1 MANRIKGITI
11 EIGGNITPLAKAL
24 EGMNKKISSS
34 GAALKDLQKLLKLD
48 PSSTTLLGQKQ
59 DYLRQQVD
67 AAREKLQ
74 QEKEAL
80 AQLQAANTT
89 GEVTEEQRALERE
102 ISETEQKLRSAEK
115 ALRDFGSV
123 GAQQLQAVGD
133 KVKAVGDKIASAG
146 AALTKTVT
154 APIVGIFT
162 AGGKAAL
169 DYGDAIAK
177 VATIADTS
185 AVPVAEFHDEI
196 LQLSNDTGKKATE
209 LAEAVYQ
216 AISASV
222 STKDA
227 VEFVATATNL
237 AKAGFLETS
246 GAVDV
251 LTTIINAYGRSAED
265 AELIADQLVQTQNRG
280 KTTVQELA
288 AAMGTVIPTAAA
300 LNIPL
305 DQLNV
310 AYVEM
315 TRQGINTANATTYMN
330 GMFTELADS
339 GSGVAKVLQEKTG
352 KTFGQLMADGRSLG
366 DVLEILNGSVDGN
379 SEAFLNL
386 WGNTRAGR
394 GALSIINAGAAD
406 FNREL
411 QDMQQ
416 ATGNVGAALEALD
429 TPGARARKALNRLT
443 NAGIELGDKI
453 APAIEKAADFVG
465 QLADKWDQLD
475 PKTKNA
481 IENAALLAAAVGPVL
496 LVGGK
501 IVGGVGMLIGGLGT
515 VAGFVSG
522 TLIPAIAAAVP
533 VIGSVAV
540 AAAPFLIGGAIIAG
554 IVAGVVWVVKHWEEI
569 KEAAGQLKDAVV
581 EKWENLK
588 ASTAEKWEGIKQST
602 SEKWQSV
609 WGTVTEKAEG
619 IRSSVGEKFE
629 ALRGSAVEKFEAIR
643 SGIAEKIGAARDFV
657 QGAVAKIKGFFNFS
671 WSLPHIKLPHFSVS
685 GGVPPWGFG
694 GKGSLPSIS
703 VSWYAKAMER
713 GMILRNPTIF
723 GAMGGKL
730 LGGGER
736 GAEAVVGVSS
746 LDKMIRRSVQ
756 SAQPVRNFY
765 FGDINIYGANK
776 TTEQMA
782 REFQLAVERRLSAFA

>member
-1 MANRIKGITI
+1 MASRIAGITI
-11 EIGGNITPLAKAL
+11 EIGGNTTKLQKSL
-24 EGMNKKISSS
+24 DGVNKKLKSTST
-34 GAALKDLQKLLKLD
+34 ALRDVNKLLKLNPGNTD
-48 PSSTTLLGQKQ
+48 LLRQKQ
-59 DYLRQQVD
+59 QYLTTAID
-67 AAREKLQ
+67 ETKKKLQ

-102 ISETEQKLRSAEK
+102 IAETEQKLRSAEK

-133 KVKAVGDKIASAG
+133 KVQAVGDKIAAAG
-146 AALTKTVT
+146 SALTKTVT

-185 AVPVAEFHDEI
+185 AVPVAEFHDQI

-222 STKDA
+222 DTKDA
-227 VEFVATATNL
+227 VELVATATNL
-237 AKAGFLETS
+237 AKTGFLETS

-265 AELIADQLVQTQNRG
+265 AQLIADQLVQTQNRG

-305 DQLNV
+305 DQLNTV
-310 AYVEM
+310 YVEM
-315 TRQGINTANATTYMN
+315 TKQGINTANATTYMN

-339 GSGVAKVLQEKTG
+339 GSGVAKILQEKTG
-352 KTFGQLMADGRSLG
+352 KTFGQLMADGKSLG

-394 GALSIINAGAAD
+394 GALSLVNAGAAE

-411 QDMQQ
+411 QDMQN

-429 TPGARARKALNRLT
+429 TPGARARKALNKLT

-453 APAIEKAADFVG
+453 APAIEKVADFVSD
-465 QLADKWDQLD
+465 LADKWDQLD

-481 IENAALLAAAVGPVL
+481 IENAALLAAAIGPVL
-496 LVGGK
+496 LIGGK
-501 IVGGVGMLIGGLGT
+501 IVGGIGMLIGGIGT
-515 VAGFVSG
+515 VVGFITA
-522 TLIPAIAAAVP
+522 TLIPAIGGIIAAVAP
-533 VIGSVAV
+533 LVV

-554 IVAGVVWVVKHWEEI
+554 IVAGVIYIVKHWEEI
-569 KEAAGQLKDAVV
+569 KAAAAELKEKVV
-581 EKWENLK
+581 EKWEGL
-588 ASTAEKWEGIKQST
+588 KQST
-602 SEKWQSV
+602 SEKWEEIKQTTQEKWQGIKQDVQKKASGIKQDVLDKWEEIKKNAKEKWENIKQSIV
-609 WGTVTEKAEG
+609 GPIEAAQER
-619 IRSSVGEKFE
+619 IRS
-629 ALRGSAVEKFEAIR
+629 AI
-643 SGIAEKIGAARDFV
+643 E
-657 QGAVAKIKGFFNFS
+657 KIKGFFDVKLEF
-671 WSLPHIKLPHFSVS
+671 PHINLPHFNIF
-685 GGVPPWGFG
+685 GGVPPWGLG
-694 GKGSLPSIS
+694 GKGQKPSIS
-703 VSWYAKAMER
+703 IDWYKKAYS
-713 GMILRNPTIF
+713 NPVLFRQPTVLQTSAGLKGF
-723 GAMGGKL
+723 GDGA
-730 LGGGER
+730 
-736 GAEAVVGVSS
+736 GAEIVMG
-746 LDKMIRRSVQ
+746 LDKLRQLVGANQQQPSVQ
-756 SAQPVRNFY
+756 IGKV
-765 FGDINIYGANK
+765 DIVIEGAGKNAD
-776 TTEQMA
+776 QIA
-782 REFQLAVERRLSAFA
+782 RELQNILNRKAVAYA